1 MKAVALQQGCDEP
14 NETKRFDRLARRL
27 GNKKAP
33 VVADR
38 RSFVKQRREL
48 RLLFTQRALGIL
60 VVTGRLRRLAV

>member
-38 RSFVKQRREL
+38 RLFVEQMLGL
-48 RLLFTQRALGIL
+48 RLLFAQRPLGIL
-60 VVTGRLRRLAV
+60 VIA